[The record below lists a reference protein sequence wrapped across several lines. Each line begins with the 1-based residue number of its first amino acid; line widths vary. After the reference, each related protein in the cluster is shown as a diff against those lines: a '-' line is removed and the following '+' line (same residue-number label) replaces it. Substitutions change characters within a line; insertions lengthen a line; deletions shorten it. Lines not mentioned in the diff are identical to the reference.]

1 MSEKE
6 LLIANMNAS
15 EEIFEKLSVA
25 ETEFVNSY
33 NKYAK
38 EIKGQGDS
46 SGGRIIVA
54 VFSFFFCTFVVGFG
68 AVFFVASFLEK
79 IWEPLSYLAV
89 PFFLFGPLL
98 WVYMVFIK
106 PAQKKKLLK
115 TKDSELEALKQS
127 PQLAWLPYDYR
138 NTSDIEIIKE
148 AVQYNRVDSLRDAL
162 KLCDQKNM
170 QDSLNQYNYG

>member
-1 MSEKE
+1 MNEKE
-6 LLIANMNAS
+6 QLIANVNAS
-15 EEIFEKLSVA
+15 EKVFKKLTDA
-25 ETEFVNSY
+25 ETEFVDSY

-46 SGGRIIVA
+46 SVGRVIVA

-68 AVFFVASFLEK
+68 TVLFVASFLEK
-79 IWEPLSYLAV
+79 IWEPLSYLFV
-89 PFFLFGPLL
+89 PFFLCGPLL

-115 TKDSELEALKQS
+115 TKGSELETLKQS

-162 KLCDQKNM
+162 KLCDQKNI
-170 QDSLNQYNYG
+170 QDSLNQYHYR

>member
-6 LLIANMNAS
+6 QLIANVNAS
-15 EEIFEKLSVA
+15 EEVFKKLTDA

-38 EIKGQGDS
+38 EIKGQGAG

-68 AVFFVASFLEK
+68 AVLFVASFLEK
-79 IWEPLSYLAV
+79 IWEPLSYLSA
-89 PFFLFGPLL
+89 PFFLCGPLL
-98 WVYMVFIK
+98 WIYMIFIK
-106 PAQKKKLLK
+106 PAKKKKLLK

-127 PQLAWLPYDYR
+127 PQLAWLSYDYR
-138 NTSDIEIIKE
+138 NTLDIEIIKE
-148 AVQYNRVDSLRDAL
+148 AVRYNRVDSLRDAL

-170 QDSLNQYNYG
+170 QDSLNQYNYR